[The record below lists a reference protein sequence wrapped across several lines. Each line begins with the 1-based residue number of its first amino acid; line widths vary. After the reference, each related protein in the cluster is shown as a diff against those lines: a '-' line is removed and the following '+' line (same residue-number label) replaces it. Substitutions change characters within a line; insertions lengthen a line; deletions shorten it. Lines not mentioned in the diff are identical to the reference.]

1 MAKLDLRCY
10 DGYDAIVKYRNKKVK
25 YNIVKILR
33 HIVYD
38 SYLNYD
44 SIVIKIA
51 IVKNMYR
58 DLYRYKFARYK
69 SRYIAK
75 GGRGDARHQKPVCCR
90 VKGYRILR
98 EVVVW

>member
-25 YNIVKILR
+25 YRKNFTTL
-33 HIVYD
+33 VYD

-75 GGRGDARHQKPVCCR
+75 GGRGDARHQKPVCCCR
-90 VKGYRILR
+90 K
-98 EVVVW
+98 